1 MTCDEKKSCY
11 FKGEFQEKYI
21 YLSYNTEII
30 FDCMVKNKLII
41 ANNME
46 TKLFGQNCLINELKC
61 QLKKSIVVWNSEIYT
76 HCPFKKLAVDSMKYN
91 FFENIFYTEDNSRMF
106 MIKNKTEHC
115 GIKMYE
121 TAEGAF
127 LVDKNET
134 TDLKLKELQSRIDE
148 HESINTMFKLLMIEE
163 DARLYDMKT
172 RLTKLRLRYCNQ
184 LMSQLKY
191 LEIQDDYYQVLN
203 FDKDFFTIIYSYHGI
218 LLLPKCVTVRNITI
232 REISPCFKDLEVEF
246 IYRDHSQKGYLTPNL
261 IIRKESSSRDCSSPI
276 ARNLGKQVEVHT
288 GKGITIIKSHQVPLK
303 SIFTGI
309 NKQYN
314 FPHFSQLIDGIS
326 VFNEI
331 AENFNSLEFE
341 SELAN
346 KNDNLKDTIGL
357 NTKSVV
363 DNSIT
368 EVQKKFNSFTGLM
381 TEIGKTVSMY
391 RYYFLIGLIGFIIT
405 VFVMLILMT
414 WIICSWKKHKRSQK
428 SDDSSDSE

>member
-1 MTCDEKKSCY
+1 M
-11 FKGEFQEKYI
+11 
-21 YLSYNTEII
+21 
-30 FDCMVKNKLII
+30 
-41 ANNME
+41 
-46 TKLFGQNCLINELKC
+46 
-61 QLKKSIVVWNSEIYT
+61 
-76 HCPFKKLAVDSMKYN
+76 
-91 FFENIFYTEDNSRMF
+91 
-106 MIKNKTEHC
+106 
-115 GIKMYE
+115 
-121 TAEGAF
+121 
-127 LVDKNET
+127 
-134 TDLKLKELQSRIDE
+134 
-148 HESINTMFKLLMIEE
+148 
-163 DARLYDMKT
+163 
-172 RLTKLRLRYCNQ
+172 
-184 LMSQLKY
+184 
-191 LEIQDDYYQVLN
+191 N

-246 IYRDHSQKGYLTPNL
+246 IYGNHSQKGYLTPNL

-276 ARNLGKQVEVHT
+276 ARNLGKQVVVHT

-363 DNSIT
+363 DESIT

-381 TEIGKTVSMY
+381 TEIGKIVSMY
-391 RYYFLIGLIGFIIT
+391 WHYFLIGLIGFIIT

-414 WIICSWKKHKRSQK
+414 WIICSWKKFKRSQK